1 MKNRWVYISVFLLLL
16 AMIFLYPREG
26 KFEYEYQKGSPWV
39 YPTLITSFDFPIL
52 KTDQELYNEMEQRS
66 NRIVNYYNLEPSIA
80 SKKVS
85 QFTHSAISAG
95 VPQILVDTI
104 ARRIA
109 QEYNLGI
116 LADFEDEQIADR
128 VVIIKRDK
136 RMQEIPMQ
144 EVSTVSMVYDD
155 ICASMRSSFPREA
168 CDSII
173 DRLNI
178 RSFISPNLFLD
189 DYSTK
194 VAHRESVNNISPTKG
209 MVYTGQLIV
218 SNGEIITPDIFQM
231 LESYKTEYIN
241 NFGFTGSR
249 FALWTS
255 HILTVIIL
263 VLILCLCLSFV
274 FKSADTDSRNVIFM
288 LLLELIVFFVTVQ
301 IYKTN
306 RDYLGLIPYAVIAMY
321 IYAFFDKKTTAI
333 LFPAIILP
341 ALVIPERGL
350 QLYLVNLTGGLLILF
365 TQRRFYRG
373 WHQFINAAIAFLGMS
388 AVMISF
394 ELSAGMNFSQIIK
407 SYYLYS
413 MAINAVGTV
422 VLYPFVYL
430 FEKIFGFVSYSKL
443 KDLSDTDNKLLQR
456 LQHTVPG
463 TFQHSL
469 QVANL
474 AENAAKQI
482 GANVLLVRVG
492 ALYHDVGKIDNPM
505 CFIENAAGGVNYHSE
520 LSPKE
525 SAMAIIRH
533 VDDGMEMARKA
544 ALPTLVSDFILTHHG
559 TTLVEYFY
567 NVHCN
572 NGGSPDEV
580 SDFTY
585 HGMKP
590 QTKEHA
596 ILMLADA
603 VEAAARTIK
612 DYNEETVSALVDG
625 IFEKKN
631 GENQFSE
638 ADISNKEL
646 SIVVESFKIY
656 LQHIYHTRISY
667 PSRNK

>member
-559 TTLVEYFY
+559 TTRVEYFY

>member
-1 MKNRWVYISVFLLLL
+1 MKNRWVYISIFLLLL

-52 KTDQELYNEMEQRS
+52 KTEQELHNEMDQRS
-66 NRIVNYYNLEPSIA
+66 NRIVDYYNLEPSIA

-109 QEYNLGI
+109 QEYGAGI
-116 LADFEDEQIADR
+116 LADFEDDQVADK
-128 VVIIKRDK
+128 VVVIKRDK
-136 RMQEIPMQ
+136 RVQEIPIQ
-144 EVSTVSMVYDD
+144 ELATVSKVYES

-178 RSFISPNLFLD
+178 RSFISPNLFFD
-189 DYSTK
+189 DYTTK

-209 MVYTGQLIV
+209 MVYSGQLIV
-218 SNGEIITPDIFQM
+218 SNGEIITPDIFQI

-249 FALWTS
+249 FALWMS
-255 HILTVIIL
+255 HILLVIVL

-274 FKSADTDSRNVIFM
+274 FKSSDTDSRNVIFM

-306 RDYLGLIPYAVIAMY
+306 RDFLGLIPYAVIAMY

-341 ALVIPERGL
+341 VLVIPERGL

-388 AVMISF
+388 VVLISF

-413 MAINAVGTV
+413 MAVNAVGTII
-422 VLYPFVYL
+422 LYPFVYL

-443 KDLSDTDNKLLQR
+443 KDLSDTDNKLLQK

-505 CFIENAAGGVNYHSE
+505 CFIENTAGGVNYHSE

-525 SAMAIIRH
+525 SAMAIIKH

-544 ALPTLVSDFILTHHG
+544 GLPTLVSDFIQTHHG
-559 TTLVEYFY
+559 TTRVEYFY

-585 HGMKP
+585 HGVKP
-590 QTKEHA
+590 QTKEQA

-612 DYNEETVSALVDG
+612 DYNEETVSSLVNG
-625 IFEKKN
+625 IFERKN
-631 GENQFSE
+631 RENQFSE

-646 SIVVESFKIY
+646 SVVVESFKIY

-667 PSRNK
+667 PSRNR

>member
-52 KTDQELYNEMEQRS
+52 KTEQELHNEMEQRS
-66 NRIVNYYNLEPSIA
+66 NRIVDYYNLEPSIA

-95 VPQILVDTI
+95 VPPILVDTI

-109 QEYNLGI
+109 QEYSSGI
-116 LADFEDEQIADR
+116 LPDFEDEQIADK

-144 EVSTVSMVYDD
+144 ELSTVSMVYDD
-155 ICASMRSSFPREA
+155 ICASMRSSFPRET

-178 RSFISPNLFLD
+178 RSFISPNLFFD
-189 DYSTK
+189 DYTTK
-194 VAHRESVNNISPTKG
+194 LVHRESVNNISPTKG
-209 MVYTGQLIV
+209 MVYSGQLIV
-218 SNGEIITPDIFQM
+218 SNGEIITPDIFQT
-231 LESYKTEYIN
+231 LESYKAEYIN

-255 HILTVIIL
+255 HILTVIVL
-263 VLILCLCLSFV
+263 VLILCLCISFV
-274 FKSADTDSRNVIFM
+274 FRPSDIDVRNVVFM

-301 IYKTN
+301 IYKTH
-306 RDYLGLIPYAVIAMY
+306 REFLPLIPYAVIAMY
-321 IYAFFDKKTTAI
+321 IYAFFNKTTTAI
-333 LFPAIILP
+333 LFPAILLP

-350 QLYLVNLTGGLLILF
+350 QLYLINLTGGLLILF

-388 AVMISF
+388 VVMISF

-407 SYYLYS
+407 SYFLYA
-413 MAINAVGTV
+413 MAINAVGTII
-422 VLYPFVYL
+422 LYPFVYL

-443 KDLSDTDNKLLQR
+443 KDLSDTDNKLLQK

-492 ALYHDVGKIDNPM
+492 ALYHDVGKIENPM

-525 SAMAIIRH
+525 SAMAIIKH

-544 ALPTLVSDFILTHHG
+544 SLPTLVSDFIQTHHG
-559 TTLVEYFY
+559 TTCVEYFY

-572 NGGSPDEV
+572 NGGDPNEV

-585 HGMKP
+585 HGVKP

-612 DYNEETVSALVDG
+612 DYNEETVSSLVNG

-631 GENQFSE
+631 KENQFAE

-646 SIVVESFKIY
+646 NAVVESFKIY

-667 PSRNK
+667 PSRDR

>member
-1 MKNRWVYISVFLLLL
+1 MKNRWVYISIFLLLL
-16 AMIFLYPREG
+16 AMVFLYPREG

-52 KTDQELYNEMEQRS
+52 KTEQELHNEMEQRS
-66 NRIVNYYNLEPSIA
+66 NRIVDYYNLEPSIA

-95 VPQILVDTI
+95 VPPILVDTI

-109 QEYNLGI
+109 QEYSSGI
-116 LADFEDEQIADR
+116 LPDFEDEQIADK

-144 EVSTVSMVYDD
+144 ELSTVSMVYDD

-178 RSFISPNLFLD
+178 RSFISPNLFFD

-194 VAHRESVNNISPTKG
+194 VSHRESVNNISPTKG
-209 MVYTGQLIV
+209 MVYSGQLIV
-218 SNGEIITPDIFQM
+218 SNGEIITPDIFQT

-255 HILTVIIL
+255 HILLVMVL
-263 VLILCLCLSFV
+263 VLILCLCISFV
-274 FKSADTDSRNVIFM
+274 FKSSDTDSRNVIFM

-306 RDYLGLIPYAVIAMY
+306 RDFLGLIPYAVIAMY

-341 ALVIPERGL
+341 VLVIPERGL

-388 AVMISF
+388 VVMISF
-394 ELSAGMNFSQIIK
+394 ELSAGMNLSQIIK

-413 MAINAVGTV
+413 MAVNAIGTII
-422 VLYPFVYL
+422 LYPFVYL

-505 CFIENAAGGVNYHSE
+505 CFIENAAGGVDYHSG
-520 LSPKE
+520 LTPKE

-544 ALPTLVSDFILTHHG
+544 ALPTLVSDFIQTHHG
-559 TTLVEYFY
+559 TTRVEYFY

-572 NGGSPDEV
+572 NGGNPDEV

-585 HGMKP
+585 HGVKP

-612 DYNEETVSALVDG
+612 DYNEETVSSLVNG
-625 IFEKKN
+625 IFERKN
-631 GENQFSE
+631 RENQFSE

-667 PSRNK
+667 PSRNR